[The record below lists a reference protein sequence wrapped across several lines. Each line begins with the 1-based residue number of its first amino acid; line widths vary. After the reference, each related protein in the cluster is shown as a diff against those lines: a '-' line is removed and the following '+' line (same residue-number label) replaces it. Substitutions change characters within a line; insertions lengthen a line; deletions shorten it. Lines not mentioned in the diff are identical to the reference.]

1 MVSAASVILIL
12 ALASPAATTPATSLA
27 SVRRLSADLS
37 KRQHSDD
44 EGERVAASAE
54 LAMLTEAV
62 MEDRTDGADARRRA
76 RLAERDALA
85 YTLLSL
91 GYSAKETADVVSERV
106 TKRVL
111 DTAHA
116 MRLAGQRDAAAEYL
130 NRHSRAV
137 TIAVAAPAAAPL
149 PTLRPAPLAAMPT
162 AARPARIA
170 LPPSKPRPVVAAV
183 SPEPVEAA
191 IVKYARQ
198 HGVDAALIRA
208 IIGAESAYVSGAR
221 SSAGAIGLM
230 QLMPATARALGVNPH
245 IANENIEGGV
255 RYLAEL
261 IKMFGGVELALVAYN
276 AGPGFAERYAKGQ
289 ISLYGETRDYVQQV
303 MARLGR

>member
-1 MVSAASVILIL
+1 MVSATSVVLL
-12 ALASPAATTPATSLA
+12 FALASPSPTTPPASLA
-27 SVRRLSADLS
+27 SVRRLAADLS
-37 KRQHSDD
+37 RRQQSDD
-44 EGERVAASAE
+44 EGDRVAASAE
-54 LAMLTEAV
+54 LAQLTEAV
-62 MEDRTDGADARRRA
+62 MGGGPGNDPNSTA
-76 RLAERDALA
+76 LAARDALA
-85 YTLLSL
+85 YTPLSL
-91 GYSAKETADVVSERV
+91 GYSVKETADIVSERV
-106 TKRVL
+106 TKRAL

-130 NRHSRAV
+130 NRHYRAV
-137 TIAVAAPAAAPL
+137 TIAVAAPAPAFL
-149 PTLRPAPLAAMPT
+149 PILQTAPT
-162 AARPARIA
+162 AALPRAARPMRVAV
-170 LPPSKPRPVVAAV
+170 PPAKPRPAVAKP

-191 IVKYARQ
+191 IVKYAQR
-198 HGVDAALIRA
+198 HGVDPALIRA

-255 RYLAEL
+255 RYLAAL

-289 ISLYGETRDYVQQV
+289 ISLYGETLDYVQQV
-303 MARLGR
+303 MARLERRQ